1 MADTQGAR
9 ERQLTLLDVLA
20 RRAEAAPPSQA
31 ASDEGAADTVEIN
44 VMGKRYE
51 VPKGLTIMKA
61 MEYAGYSFVRGCG
74 CRGGFCGACATVY
87 RIPGDYRLKVGLAC
101 QTVVEDGMFLTQIPF
116 YPANKAVYDVAATP
130 PTLSSL
136 LVHYPELAR
145 CLGCNTCTK
154 VCPQDLQVME
164 FMAAAMRGDIA
175 RVAAMSFDC
184 LMCGLCASR
193 CPAETVQYNI
203 AILARR
209 LYGRHIAPPAGHL
222 ADRLAELDRGDY
234 VAELDRLMTADTSE
248 IRKLYDARDIEKEA
262 D

>member
-1 MADTQGAR
+1 MAETQSAR

-20 RRAEAAPPSQA
+20 RKPEAAAPSKA
-31 ASDEGAADTVEIN
+31 APDEGPAGIVEIN
-44 VMGKRYE
+44 IMGKRYE
-51 VPKGLTIMKA
+51 VPEGLTIMKA
-61 MEYAGYSFVRGCG
+61 MEYSGYSFVRGCG

-87 RIPGDYRLKVGLAC
+87 RMPGDYRLKVGLAC
-101 QTVVEDGMFLTQIPF
+101 QTVVEDGMYLTQIPF
-116 YPANKAVYDVAATP
+116 YPANKAVYDVAETP
-130 PTLSSL
+130 PTLGSL
-136 LVHYPELAR
+136 LVNYPELAR

-175 RVAAMSFDC
+175 RVAVMSFDC

-203 AILARR
+203 SILARR
-209 LYGRHIAPPAGHL
+209 LYGRHIAPPAKHL
-222 ADRLAELDRGDY
+222 ADRLTELDRGDY
-234 VAELDRLMTADTSE
+234 VAEVDGLTGAPTAE
-248 IRKLYDARDIEKEA
+248 IKKLYDARDIEEEA

>member
-1 MADTQGAR
+1 MTLIDAL
-9 ERQLTLLDVLA
+9 ERKRQ
-20 RRAEAAPPSQA
+20 APPA
-31 ASDEGAADTVEIN
+31 GAPQDVVTEAGVQPRSVAIN
-44 VMGKRYE
+44 IMGKRYL
-51 VPKGLTIMKA
+51 VPEGLTILKA

-101 QTVVEDGMFLTQIPF
+101 QTVVEDGMYLAQIPF
-116 YPANKAVYDVAATP
+116 YPANKAVYDISQMK
-130 PTLSSL
+130 PTLGSL
-136 LVHYPELAR
+136 LTHYPEMAR

-154 VCPQDLQVME
+154 VCPQDLKVME

-175 RVAAMSFDC
+175 RAAEMSFDC

-203 AILARR
+203 AILCRR
-209 LYGRHIAPPAGHL
+209 LYGRHIAPAAKHL
-222 ADRLAELDRGDY
+222 ADRLAELETGSFDE
-234 VAELDRLMTADTSE
+234 ELDKLTKLGRDE
-248 IRKLYDARDIEKEA
+248 IKKLYDARDIEKEA